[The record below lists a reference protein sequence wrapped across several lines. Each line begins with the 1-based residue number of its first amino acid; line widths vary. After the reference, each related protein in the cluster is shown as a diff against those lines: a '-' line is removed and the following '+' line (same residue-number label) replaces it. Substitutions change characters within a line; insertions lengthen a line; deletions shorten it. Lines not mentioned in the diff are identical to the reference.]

1 MFHAVSSELLE
12 GDEVVAEGKARWSEE
27 SFFKEGKH
35 QFGMSQFALRTATGL
50 DRWVLLVF
58 LAWTLAIL
66 HRETG
71 MTLEACAALALMT
84 VMPSVYLNRLLRTFL
99 KNEEFLRQHGYSLHY
114 ARCNS

>member
-1 MFHAVSSELLE
+1 MTSGPERGVHS
-12 GDEVVAEGKARWSEE
+12 K
-27 SFFKEGKH
+27 
-35 QFGMSQFALRTATGL
+35 FGLAQFALRTAVGL

-71 MTLEACAALALMT
+71 MTLEACAMLALIT
-84 VMPSVYLNRLLRTFL
+84 VMPQAHLNRLLKIFSRNADFL
-99 KNEEFLRQHGYSLHY
+99 TQHGYSLHY

>member
-1 MFHAVSSELLE
+1 M
-12 GDEVVAEGKARWSEE
+12 
-27 SFFKEGKH
+27 
-35 QFGMSQFALRTATGL
+35 GL

-84 VMPSVYLNRLLRTFL
+84 VMPDVHLNRLLLTFSR
-99 KNEEFLRQHGYSLHY
+99 NSEFLRQHGYSLRY